1 MAEILR
7 PDICVIGAGSGGL
20 SVAAAAAA
28 FGVSVVLIEKGK
40 MGGDCLNTGCVP
52 SKALIAAGR
61 RAQAMRETTEF
72 GIEPVDPTIN
82 FAKVNAHVH
91 AVIDGIRPTDSPERF
106 RALGVTVIEEEARFV
121 DPRTVQ
127 AGDTRIEAR
136 RFVIATGSRAAVP
149 PIPGLDTVKYHT
161 NETIFEVTR
170 RPAHLI
176 VIGGGPIGL
185 ELAQA
190 FRRLGSRVTVVEA
203 AEALGRDDPELA
215 AFVVDRLE
223 RDGVTIRTGARIAK
237 VGKYRNGVRVT
248 LDGDGSDGGA
258 ETIDGSM
265 LLVATGRVPVTDG
278 LDLEKA
284 NVTVEK
290 QGITVDSRLRTSNKK
305 IYAIGDVAGGP
316 QFTHVANYHAGI
328 VVRNILFR
336 MGAKVRYDHIPHVT
350 YTDPE
355 LAQVGLT
362 EAEARKNHRAIRV
375 LRWSYGENDRARA
388 DRSTEG
394 LIKVIVTPKGRILGA
409 GIVGAEAGEII
420 QMWGLAIL
428 NGMKIR
434 AMTEFVSPYPT
445 LSEIGKRAAIQFY
458 GPSLT
463 NPWLKRIIA
472 FLRRFG

>member
-1 MAEILR
+1 MAEVLR

-52 SKALIAAGR
+52 SKALIAASR
-61 RAQAMRETTEF
+61 RAQAMRDAASF
-72 GIEPVDPTIN
+72 GIEPVDPNIN

-106 RALGVTVIEEEARFV
+106 RALGVTVIEDEARFV
-121 DPRTVQ
+121 DASTVQ
-127 AGDTRIEAR
+127 AGDTRIEAQ

-170 RPAHLI
+170 KPAHLI

-190 FRRLGSRVTVVEA
+190 FRRLGSKVTVVEA
-203 AEALGRDDPELA
+203 ATALGRDDPELA

-223 RDGVTIRTGARIAK
+223 RDGVTVRTGARIAK
-237 VGKYRNGVRVT
+237 VSKYRNGVRVT
-248 LDGDGSDGGA
+248 LDSGGA
-258 ETIDGSM
+258 DKTETIDGSM
-265 LLVATGRVPVTDG
+265 LLVATGRVPFTDG
-278 LDLEKA
+278 LDLDTA
-284 NVTVEK
+284 NVTVER
-290 QGITVDSRLRTSNKK
+290 QGIKVDSRLRTSNRKV
-305 IYAIGDVAGGP
+305 YAIGDVAGGP

-336 MGAKVRYDHIPHVT
+336 MGAKVRYDHIPRVT
-350 YTDPE
+350 YCDPE

-362 EAEARKNHRAIRV
+362 EAEARENHRAIRV

-388 DRSTEG
+388 DLATEG
-394 LIKVIVTPKGRILGA
+394 LIKVIVTPKGKILGA

-428 NGMKIR
+428 NDMKIR
-434 AMTEFVSPYPT
+434 AMTAFVSPYPT
-445 LSEIGKRAAIQFY
+445 LSEISKRAAMQFY